1 MWLDLVQQGL
11 YVNLDDVNMGIIP
24 NHIDPD
30 NSENDTYQLYIL
42 CETSDHITFT
52 REQRDMFVAL
62 HKEAMDNGENVF
74 SFDQDRPK
82 FKMKL
87 SGDEDEMDA
96 DVGLE

>member
-1 MWLDLVQQGL
+1 MWLDLTKQGL
-11 YVNLDDVNMGIIP
+11 YVNLDDVEMQIEGR
-24 NHIDPD
+24 D
-30 NSENDTYQLYIL
+30 DTHLLFIGSYQPIEL
-42 CETSDHITFT
+42 T
-52 REQRDMFVAL
+52 REERDMFVLL
-62 HKEAMDNGENVF
+62 HGEAMDREENVF